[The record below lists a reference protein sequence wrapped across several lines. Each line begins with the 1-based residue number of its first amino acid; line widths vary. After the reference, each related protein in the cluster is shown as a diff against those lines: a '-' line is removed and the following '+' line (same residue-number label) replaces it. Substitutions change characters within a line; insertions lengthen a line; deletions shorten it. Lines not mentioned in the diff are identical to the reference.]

1 MLKQLGIV
9 TLAFLAFAPSA
20 RPNAVAGHD
29 YLVLGVPQR
38 QETNGK
44 IEVIEFFSWGCP
56 HCYEFYPLLARWTSA
71 LPKDATFK
79 RVPVG
84 LGHPEWDNLARAYY
98 ALQSTGDVARLD
110 SQIFEAIHKEH
121 ASLFDEQSITA
132 WVGKHGVNV
141 AKFTEA
147 YRSFGV
153 NTSVGQ
159 AEDAAVGYRVAGI
172 PTIAV
177 AGKYTVT
184 GDTNQC
190 LACRMNSSPRRG
202 LRIRSRGSSLYGTL
216 CRRARA
222 SALEFATGCGNG
234 RRPRGEL
241 GSRA

>member
-1 MLKQLGIV
+1 MLKQVGIV
-9 TLAFLAFAPSA
+9 TLGVLVLAPFA
-20 RPNAVAGHD
+20 RPSAVAGHD
-29 YLVLGVPQR
+29 YMVLAVPQR
-38 QETNGK
+38 QETSGK

-56 HCYEFYPLLARWTSA
+56 HCYEFYPMLARWKAT

-98 ALQSTGDVARLD
+98 ALQSTGDAARLD

-121 ASLFDEQSITA
+121 VSLFDEQSITA

-159 AEDAAVGYRVAGI
+159 AEEAAVGYRVAGI

-184 GDTNQC
+184 GDHKTI
-190 LACRMNSSPRRG
+190 LTVSDELIAK
-202 LRIRSRGSSLYGTL
+202 
-216 CRRARA
+216 ARA
-222 SALEFATGCGNG
+222 EEKK
-234 RRPRGEL
+234 PRT
-241 GSRA
+241 